1 MKYALDTNIVSYY
14 LKGNSKIIEKVD
26 SEAENNNIIIPPFVY
41 FEVKKWLVAVNS
53 KNKLQAFEDL
63 FNEYGIDSIDKK
75 ILDLSLTVY
84 LKLRKAGIIVDDSDL
99 IIAAYCIENNYIL
112 VSNNIKHFRN
122 IENLQVVNWVE

>member
-84 LKLRKAGIIVDDSDL
+84 LKLRKAGITVDDSDL
-99 IIAAYCIENNYIL
+99 LIAAYCIENNYIL
-112 VSNNIKHFRN
+112 VSNNVKHFRN
-122 IENLQVVNWVE
+122 IENLQVVNWAE